1 MTPESIAF
9 NIYDTCNM
17 SGLINDGELYP
28 AYKVHTS
35 IMAEYLK
42 CNAEDLDDIL
52 MNVVECYFLFVFIE
66 MMTYKLQLLIFTK
79 RVLKYLRYFD
89 VP

>member
-17 SGLINDGELYP
+17 SVLINDGELYP

-52 MNVVECYFLFVFIE
+52 MNVVECYFLIGFIE
-66 MMTYKLQLLIFTK
+66 MMSLIATINFYKTRIKISGIF
-79 RVLKYLRYFD
+79 
-89 VP
+89 

>member
-17 SGLINDGELYP
+17 SVLINDGELYP

-42 CNAEDLDDIL
+42 CNAKDLDDIL
-52 MNVVECYFLFVFIE
+52 MNVVECYFLIGFIE
-66 MMTYKLQLLIFTK
+66 MMSLIAIINFYKTRIKISAIF
-79 RVLKYLRYFD
+79 
-89 VP
+89 

>member
-17 SGLINDGELYP
+17 SVLINDGELYS

-52 MNVVECYFLFVFIE
+52 TNVVECYFLIGFIE
-66 MMTYKLQLLIFTK
+66 MMSLIATINFCKTRIK
-79 RVLKYLRYFD
+79 ISAIF
-89 VP
+89 

>member
-17 SGLINDGELYP
+17 SVLINDGELYP

-52 MNVVECYFLFVFIE
+52 MNVVECYFFIGFIE
-66 MMTYKLQLLIFTK
+66 MMSLIATINFYKTRIKISAIF
-79 RVLKYLRYFD
+79 
-89 VP
+89 

>member
-1 MTPESIAF
+1 
-9 NIYDTCNM
+9 M

-52 MNVVECYFLFVFIE
+52 MNVVECYFLIVFIE
-66 MMTYKLQLLIFTK
+66 MMTY
-79 RVLKYLRYFD
+79 
-89 VP
+89 

>member
-1 MTPESIAF
+1 
-9 NIYDTCNM
+9 M
-17 SGLINDGELYP
+17 SVLINDGELYP

-52 MNVVECYFLFVFIE
+52 MNVVEYYFLFVFIE
-66 MMTYKLQLLIFTK
+66 MMTY
-79 RVLKYLRYFD
+79 
-89 VP
+89 

>member
-17 SGLINDGELYP
+17 SVLINDGELYP

-52 MNVVECYFLFVFIE
+52 MNVVECYFLIDFIE
-66 MMTYKLQLLIFTK
+66 MMSLIATINFCKTRIK
-79 RVLKYLRYFD
+79 ISAIF
-89 VP
+89 

>member
-17 SGLINDGELYP
+17 SVLINDGELYP

-52 MNVVECYFLFVFIE
+52 MNVVECYFLIGFIE
-66 MMTYKLQLLIFTK
+66 IMSLIATINFCKTRIK
-79 RVLKYLRYFD
+79 ISAIF
-89 VP
+89 

>member
-9 NIYDTCNM
+9 NINDTCNM
-17 SGLINDGELYP
+17 SVLINDGELYP
-28 AYKVHTS
+28 AYKVYTS

-52 MNVVECYFLFVFIE
+52 MNVVEYYFLFVFFE
-66 MMTYKLQLLIFTK
+66 MMTY
-79 RVLKYLRYFD
+79 
-89 VP
+89 

>member
-1 MTPESIAF
+1 
-9 NIYDTCNM
+9 M
-17 SGLINDGELYP
+17 SVSINDGELHP

-52 MNVVECYFLFVFIE
+52 MNVVECYFLIGFIE
-66 MMTYKLQLLIFTK
+66 MMSLIATINFNKTRIK
-79 RVLKYLRYFD
+79 ISAIF
-89 VP
+89 

>member
-1 MTPESIAF
+1 
-9 NIYDTCNM
+9 
-17 SGLINDGELYP
+17 
-28 AYKVHTS
+28 
-35 IMAEYLK
+35 MAEYLK

-66 MMTYKLQLLIFTK
+66 MMTYILQLLIFTK

>member
-17 SGLINDGELYP
+17 SVLINDGELYP

-52 MNVVECYFLFVFIE
+52 MNVVECYFLIGFIE
-66 MMTYKLQLLIFTK
+66 MMSLIATINFCKTRIK
-79 RVLKYLRYFD
+79 ISAIF
-89 VP
+89 